1 MNRYRYRA
9 IGADGAVV
17 KGELLALNVPDVQ
30 AKLMGSG
37 LTLTKAV
44 EVKSKGARSAGLSR
58 LDLINFM
65 FHMQMLLRAG
75 VPIVDALQDLC
86 ESADSPGLRRVTA
99 SLLDRIQGG
108 STFADAMAA
117 EPGTFTDVTVQ
128 LIRFGEITGQLPDVL
143 SELVKSLKWQA
154 ELASQTKKLLMYPAF
169 VTVTISAVVLF
180 LMIYLVPQ
188 LVGFIVNMG
197 QEVPF
202 QTKALIFISDAFV
215 RFWWIIIP
223 APVVLATSIVVAA
236 RNNEAVRFKIHVAT
250 LNLPW
255 LGPVIKKINLARLAD
270 SFALM
275 YRTGIPIIEALGHC
289 EKISGNMAIQ
299 QAIERTKARIMTGTP
314 LSDAFAAEHL
324 FPSLVVR
331 MLRVGEATGGLDIAL
346 ANVSYFY
353 NRDIDE
359 SISKVQALIEPVL
372 TVVLGLILGW
382 IMLAVLGPIYDTISK
397 IKV

>member
-1 MNRYRYRA
+1 
-9 IGADGAVV
+9 
-17 KGELLALNVPDVQ
+17 
-30 AKLMGSG
+30 
-37 LTLTKAV
+37 
-44 EVKSKGARSAGLSR
+44 
-58 LDLINFM
+58 
-65 FHMQMLLRAG
+65 MQMLLRAG

-86 ESADSPGLRRVTA
+86 EGADSPVLRRVTA

-108 STFADAMAA
+108 ATFADAMAA

-128 LIRFGEITGQLPDVL
+128 LVRSGEITGQLPDVL

-169 VTVTISAVVLF
+169 VTVTISAVVVF
-180 LMIYLVPQ
+180 LMVYLVPQ

-202 QTKALIFISDAFV
+202 QTKALIFISDVFV

-223 APVVLATSIVVAA
+223 APVVLAISIFVAA
-236 RNNEAVRFKIHVAT
+236 RRNEAVRFKVHVAI

-255 LGPVIKKINLARLAD
+255 LGPVIKKINLARFAD

-275 YRTGIPIIEALGHC
+275 YRTGIPISEALGFC

-314 LSDAFAAEHL
+314 LSEAFAAEQL

-331 MLRVGEATGGLDIAL
+331 MLRVGEATGGLDTAL